1 MARLFVG
8 NLPWSATEVDL
19 RDLFAACG
27 TVEQVVIVHHRD
39 TGRSR
44 GFSFVEMRSRREAP
58 AVNLY
63 KPIVAQ

>member
-1 MARLFVG
+1 
-8 NLPWSATEVDL
+8 VDL